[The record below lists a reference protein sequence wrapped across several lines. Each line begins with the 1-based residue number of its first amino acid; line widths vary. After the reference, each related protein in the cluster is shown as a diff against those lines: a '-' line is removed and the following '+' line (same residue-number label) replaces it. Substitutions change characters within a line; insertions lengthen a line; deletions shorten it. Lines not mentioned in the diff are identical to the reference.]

1 MSCKITLDTRRA
13 DRDGKYPIV
22 ITVRNKNMM
31 RIPTGYKASLDNW
44 DGDRY
49 NTNEANYR
57 KKNIMIND
65 MYIKVD
71 RFTLEMEEN
80 NTRMSD
86 SDFRDEILHLITGK
100 ERKKDKCFIHFI
112 EEFAN
117 KKTGNTRQA
126 YMLTRDKVELF
137 DEEAKFDTIDGK
149 WLVRFE
155 SFLREAGNKIN
166 TIGIH
171 MRNIRAV
178 FNYCIDEEYT
188 TSYPFRR
195 YQIKKEETRKRS
207 LSVSEIATLRD
218 YPCEPHQEK
227 YRDIFMLMF
236 YLMGINAVDL
246 LMAKDSDVRNGRLEY
261 KRAKTGRLYSI
272 LIEPEAEAIINRYKG
287 ENYLLNIMDEYS
299 NYKDFVHRM
308 NLNLREIGEMERK
321 GLGGKKIRKPL
332 FPDISTYY
340 SRHSWASIAAE
351 LDIPKETIA
360 HALGHAW
367 ANSTTTDIYIKFN
380 EKKIDEANRK
390 VIDFLDK

>member
-22 ITVRNKNMM
+22 IVIRNKNTV
-31 RIPTGYKASLDNW
+31 RVPTGYKTNLENW
-44 DGDRY
+44 DGDRF
-49 NTNEANYR
+49 NSNEANYKR
-57 KKNIMIND
+57 KNIVIND
-65 MYIKVD
+65 MYVKID
-71 RFTLEMEEN
+71 RLLLDYEDDN
-80 NTRMSD
+80 VRMSD
-86 SDFRDEILHLITGK
+86 TDLRDEILHIISGK
-100 ERKKDKCFIHFI
+100 ERKKDKGFIHFV

-117 KKTGNTRQA
+117 KKTGSTRLV
-126 YMLTRDKVELF
+126 YLSTRDKIKLF
-137 DEEAKFDTIDGK
+137 DEEAKFDSIDHK

-155 SFLREAGNKIN
+155 NYLREAGNKVN

-171 MRNIRAV
+171 MRNMRAV

-207 LSVSEIATLRD
+207 LSANEIATLRD

-236 YLMGINAVDL
+236 YLIGINAVDL
-246 LMAKDSDVRNGRLEY
+246 LMAKNSDVRSGRLEY

-272 LIEPEAEAIINRYKG
+272 LIEPEAEEIINKYKG
-287 ENYLLNIMDEYS
+287 ENYLINVMEEYT
-299 NYKDFVHRM
+299 NYKDFSHRM
-308 NLNLREIGEMERK
+308 NENLREIGEVERK

-340 SRHSWASIAAE
+340 SRHSWATIAAE

-380 EKKIDEANRK
+380 EKKVDEANRK
-390 VIDFLDK
+390 VIDFLSK